1 MHLYVDYVIVNSC
14 LASIICRPLPDHIN
28 VQLVTLTLIMVTT
41 RAGHA
46 KKILGA
52 ELDDDD
58 GDNHDMYLEDL
69 FDNGTNH
76 GLSLEDVQARAIEQA
91 LMQCA
96 DSSGSLAK
104 ACIESIFNPPPP
116 FESDDD
122 EVAHDA
128 HNYRDKSVVLV
139 PRTNVTE
146 YTPPN
151 TDQTLPVPT
160 AVKAIMAEDICRQ
173 QYPHAFLAEL
183 DEEMRTNIH

>member
-1 MHLYVDYVIVNSC
+1 
-14 LASIICRPLPDHIN
+14 
-28 VQLVTLTLIMVTT
+28 MVTT
-41 RAGHA
+41 RAGNA
-46 KKILGA
+46 KKISGA

-58 GDNHDMYLEDL
+58 GDKHGMCLEDL

-96 DSSGSLAK
+96 NPSGALAK
-104 ACIESIFNPPPP
+104 ACIESILNPPPP

-122 EVAHDA
+122 EVD
-128 HNYRDKSVVLV
+128 HNAREYRDKSVDLV
-139 PRTNVTE
+139 PQTNVTE

-160 AVKAIMAEDICRQ
+160 AVKAIMAEDIRRQ
-173 QYPHAFLAEL
+173 QNPRALTFLAEL
-183 DEEMRTNIH
+183 DEELRNKNKS

>member
-1 MHLYVDYVIVNSC
+1 
-14 LASIICRPLPDHIN
+14 
-28 VQLVTLTLIMVTT
+28 MVTT

-46 KKILGA
+46 KKISGA

-58 GDNHDMYLEDL
+58 GDNHGMYLEDL

-96 DSSGSLAK
+96 NPSGALAK
-104 ACIESIFNPPPP
+104 ACIESILNPPPP

-122 EVAHDA
+122 EVDHNA
-128 HNYRDKSVVLV
+128 HNVM
-139 PRTNVTE
+139 E

-160 AVKAIMAEDICRQ
+160 VVKAITAEDIRRQ
-173 QYPHAFLAEL
+173 QNPRALTFLAEL
-183 DEEMRTNIH
+183 DEELRKKNKS